1 MRPSVDEKKLIANKL
16 SVLECGIEGAGE
28 WPKSAELICSP
39 SQDTTE
45 DHPGPARQGGWRR
58 QINP

>member
-39 SQDTTE
+39 SQATTE